1 MPKIGLTSRR
11 LFPYQKLFMNVLEK
25 APEKPE
31 NFLELMKNVL
41 KAPNRENVEAL
52 YNAVKNFKKWKV
64 RGFWSN
70 HFLFDSELA
79 WLEGKPWVGDL

>member
-1 MPKIGLTSRR
+1 
-11 LFPYQKLFMNVLEK
+11 MNVLEK

-52 YNAVKNFKKWKV
+52 YNAVKNFKK
-64 RGFWSN
+64 
-70 HFLFDSELA
+70 
-79 WLEGKPWVGDL
+79 